1 LAALNCTRDEGN
13 PFEFGNQALISS
25 HRKLLRI
32 YGSVSGF
39 VVSSGVPHSSSV
51 DGRVAGPALNA
62 VDEKPVHLIVLG
74 VHQNRPAVAA

>member
-1 LAALNCTRDEGN
+1 MAWWPGLEMPIRSG
-13 PFEFGNQALISS
+13 S
-25 HRKLLRI
+25 LL
-32 YGSVSGF
+32 
-39 VVSSGVPHSSSV
+39 HSSSV